1 MPFITKQPY
10 ESEEKFISRCMGN
23 AQMVRE
29 FPDEEQRAAVC
40 YKIFRK

>member
-1 MPFITKQPY
+1 MPIVIKQPH
-10 ESEEKFISRCMGN
+10 ESEEKFIARCMGN

-40 YKIFRK
+40 YEIFRR